1 MALMTYDLM
10 GNKHDKVQVAIDRL
24 RAFEPEDGYYLAFS
38 GGKDS
43 QCIYHLAEMA
53 GVKFDA
59 HYRITSVDPPEL
71 VRFIKNQYPDVHMD
85 YPRDK
90 DGKVITMWNLIPRK
104 LTPPTRMARYCCEKL
119 KETGGK
125 GRVVV
130 TGVRWDE
137 SVRRKNTRG
146 PVEVQSK
153 RAAKIA
159 EENRADYRGDGK
171 GGIILNLDND
181 AERRTVEQCFRTHKT
196 IVNPIIDWLEED
208 VWDYLNNIANV
219 PHCTLYD
226 QGYARLGCIG
236 CPMSHNRERELE
248 RYPKHKAA
256 YIRAFARMLAERDRR
271 GMGTD
276 AIFFKTPEM
285 VMDWYL
291 EKVQLADKA
300 LDGQVFI
307 DELEVEI

>member
-1 MALMTYDLM
+1 MSLITYDLM
-10 GNKHDKVQVAIDRL
+10 GKKHDKVQVAIDRL

-71 VRFIKNQYPDVHMD
+71 VRFIKTQYPAVHMD

-104 LTPPTRMARYCCEKL
+104 LMPPTRSMRYCCSEL

-125 GRVVV
+125 GRVTV

-137 SVRRKNTRG
+137 SVNRKKNQGT
-146 PVEVQSK
+146 VVIQNAK
-153 RAAKIA
+153 AAKFA
-159 EENRADYRGDGK
+159 SENEASFSRGKNGSV
-171 GGIILNLDND
+171 ILNMDNA

-196 IVNPIIDWLEED
+196 LVNPIIDWLEED
-208 VWDYLNNIANV
+208 VWEFLNGVAKV

-236 CPMSHNRERELE
+236 CPMAGNKERELE
-248 RYPKHKAA
+248 LYPKHKEA
-256 YIRAFARMLAERDRR
+256 YLRAFVRMIEKRQQLGKD
-271 GMGTD
+271 GTFGGS
-276 AIFFKTPEM
+276 AQR
-285 VMDWYL
+285 VMDWWL
-291 EKVQLADKA
+291 EKVQYSEKPIE
-300 LDGQVFI
+300 GQI
-307 DELEVEI
+307 GLEGINDDHI